1 MSNDGT
7 KDMTQDNVEAVKKVQ
22 EEVKEAMNLNT
33 VENIINSNE
42 IKFEYSGKLYKV
54 VKPTTEQKNEAYKKK
69 VTRYVQLLQEKDEN
83 GNFIFFPEKKLKEIY
98 KTRGIDIDGIDT
110 KISNLNEELTRNQEK
125 LGKLLTEESNEKGL
139 EVLKEE
145 IKKINSEI
153 IEQTVYK
160 NNLLEYS
167 LENQSTG
174 FLYEYLTFVMT
185 LVANEKGEF
194 ERAFKSYDE
203 FKKADPSLTNT
214 VGVYVGMLLGS
225 L

>member
-1 MSNDGT
+1 MSTDGT
-7 KDMTQDNVEAVKKVQ
+7 KEITQDNAEAIKKVQ
-22 EEVKEAMNLNT
+22 DEVKEAIDLNT

-42 IKFEYSGKLYKV
+42 IKFDYLGKLYKV
-54 VKPTTEQKNEAYKKK
+54 TKPTTEQKNDAYKKK
-69 VTRYVQLLQEKDEN
+69 VTRYIQLLQEKDES

-110 KISNLNEELTRNQEK
+110 KISNLNEELSKTQEK
-125 LGKLLTEESNEKGL
+125 LGKLLTEETDEKAL
-139 EVLKEE
+139 NVLKEE
-145 IKKINSEI
+145 IKKINGEI

-174 FLYEYLTFVMT
+174 YLYEYLTFVMT
-185 LVANEKGEF
+185 QVANEKGEF
-194 ERAFKSYDE
+194 EKAFKSYDE
-203 FKKADPSLTNT
+203 FKKADSGLTNT